1 MALDGAFLR
10 HLKKEI
16 TDRALGARV
25 DKIYQ
30 PNKEELVF
38 LLRTRQ
44 EAFKLLLSARANSPR
59 IHFTQYAP
67 ENPKVPPM
75 LCMLLRKRLSGAKLV
90 EVRQPGLERLLYL
103 DFDAANELGDKVRLS
118 LVIEIMG
125 KYSNIILVDG
135 QGKIVDALKRVDE
148 EMSSQRLVQPGLAYE
163 LPPAQNKP
171 CMLECQPEEIVEAI
185 VHQPKNQSLNKGILN
200 ALQGLSP
207 VVCREI
213 EHQVGRG
220 QELFTRDLTQEQRER
235 LRFFLERLFTT
246 VRDTAGEPYMVTKIK
261 GKPMEFSFLNI
272 VQYGTLASVSRWE
285 DFSSLLDEF
294 YEERD
299 RQDRMRVK
307 AQDLLRLLA
316 NASERLSRKINLQRG
331 ELARSEDREHLRVC
345 GDLINANLYRIERG
359 SAFADLEN
367 FYDENRLMR
376 VKLDPALNATQ
387 NAQKYYKEYRKAKTA
402 QQVLGEQIAQA
413 EQELLYVD
421 SVFDCL
427 SRAQSESELNEIRQE
442 LREEGYL
449 KAVRD
454 KRKPPAPLAPLE
466 FVSSEGFRI
475 LVGRNNR
482 QNDKLTLKQAN
493 NNDIWLHTKNIPGSH
508 TIIVTGGRQPGDAT
522 LKEAA
527 MLAAYHSRAKDS
539 SQVPVDYTQV
549 RYVSKPQGAK
559 PGMVIY
565 VHYQTLFVT
574 PQHELTEKLNKLEKG
589 ACKIFENMI
598 L

>member
-565 VHYQTLFVT
+565 VHCLLYTS
-574 PQHELTEKLNKLEKG
+574 PSPRD
-589 ACKIFENMI
+589 
-598 L
+598 

>member
-272 VQYGTLASVSRWE
+272 VKYGTLASVSRWE

-574 PQHELTEKLNKLEKG
+574 PQHELTEKLKKL
-589 ACKIFENMI
+589 
-598 L
+598 

>member
-421 SVFDCL
+421 SVFDRL

-574 PQHELTEKLNKLEKG
+574 PQHELTEKLKKL
-589 ACKIFENMI
+589 
-598 L
+598 

>member
-16 TDRALGARV
+16 AGRALGARV

-44 EAFKLLLSARANSPR
+44 DALKLLLSARANSPR

-67 ENPKVPPM
+67 ENPKTPPM

-90 EVRQPGLERLLYL
+90 DIRQPGLERLLYL
-103 DFDAANELGDKVRLS
+103 DFDATNDLGDKVRLS
-118 LVIEIMG
+118 LVMEIMG

-148 EMSSQRLVQPGLAYE
+148 EMSSQRLVLPGLSYE

-171 CMLECQPEEIVEAI
+171 CMLEYEPAQIVEAI
-185 VHQPKNQSLNKGILN
+185 AGQPKNQSLNKGILN
-200 ALQGLSP
+200 ALQGVSP

-213 EHQVGRG
+213 EYQVGRG
-220 QELFTRDLTQEQRER
+220 QELFTRDLTQEQKDR
-235 LRFFLERLFTT
+235 LRFFLDRLFTT
-246 VRDTAGEPYMVTKIK
+246 VRDTAGSPYMVTKVK
-261 GKPMEFSFLNI
+261 GKPMEFSFMNI
-272 VQYGTLASVSRWE
+272 VQYGTLASVSQWE

-294 YEERD
+294 YAERD
-299 RQDRMRVK
+299 RQDRMRAK
-307 AQDLLRLLA
+307 SQDLLRLLT
-316 NASERLSRKINLQRG
+316 NASERLSRKINLQRA
-331 ELARSEDREHLRVC
+331 ELAQSEDRERLRVC
-345 GDLINANLYRIERG
+345 GDLINANLYRIEKG
-359 SAFADLEN
+359 SPFADLEN
-367 FYDENRLMR
+367 FYDENRMLR

-387 NAQKYYKEYRKAKTA
+387 NAQKYYKDYRKAKTA

-413 EQELLYVD
+413 EQELVYLD
-421 SVFDCL
+421 SVFDSL

-454 KRKPPAPLAPLE
+454 KRKPPAAMAPLE

-475 LVGRNNR
+475 FVGRNNR

-508 TIIVTGGRQPGDAT
+508 TIIVTEGKQPGEAT
-522 LKEAA
+522 LREAA
-527 MLAAYHSRAKDS
+527 MLAAYHSRAKES
-539 SQVPVDYTQV
+539 SQVPVDFTQV
-549 RYVSKPQGAK
+549 RHVSKPQGAK

-565 VHYQTLFVT
+565 VQYQTLYVT
-574 PQHELTEKLNKLEKG
+574 PQQELTGKLKKVKKRVEKYFG
-589 ACKIFENMI
+589 I
-598 L
+598 

>member
-402 QQVLGEQIAQA
+402 RQVLGEQIAQA

-574 PQHELTEKLNKLEKG
+574 PQHELTEKLKKL
-589 ACKIFENMI
+589 
-598 L
+598 

>member
-90 EVRQPGLERLLYL
+90 EIRQPGLERLLYL

-148 EMSSQRLVQPGLAYE
+148 EMSSQRLVQPGLTYE

-207 VVCREI
+207 VVCREV

-220 QELFTRDLTQEQRER
+220 QELFTRDLTQEQKDR

-376 VKLDPALNATQ
+376 IKLDPALNATQ

-427 SRAQSESELNEIRQE
+427 SRTQSESELNEIRQE

-539 SQVPVDYTQV
+539 SQVPVDYTQI

-574 PQHELTEKLNKLEKG
+574 PQHELTEKLKKL
-589 ACKIFENMI
+589 
-598 L
+598 

>member
-90 EVRQPGLERLLYL
+90 EIRQPGLERLLYL

-376 VKLDPALNATQ
+376 IKLDPALNATQ

-427 SRAQSESELNEIRQE
+427 SRVQSESELNEIRQE

-539 SQVPVDYTQV
+539 SQVPVDYTQI
-549 RYVSKPQGAK
+549 RYVSKPQSAK

-574 PQHELTEKLNKLEKG
+574 PQHELTEKLKKL
-589 ACKIFENMI
+589 
-598 L
+598 

>member
-316 NASERLSRKINLQRG
+316 KASARLSRKINLHRG
-331 ELARSEDREHLRVC
+331 ELARLEDREHLRVC

-574 PQHELTEKLNKLEKG
+574 PQHELTEKLKKL
-589 ACKIFENMI
+589 
-598 L
+598 

>member
-1 MALDGAFLR
+1 MALDGGVFETF
-10 HLKKEI
+10 KKESQTGRWAHGWI
-16 TDRALGARV
+16 KSTSRTKRSWYFCCGPGRRRLSCCYRPGPTV
-25 DKIYQ
+25 LEFTL
-30 PNKEELVF
+30 PNMRRKT
-38 LLRTRQ
+38 LRFR
-44 EAFKLLLSARANSPR
+44 LC
-59 IHFTQYAP
+59 YACCC
-67 ENPKVPPM
+67 E
-75 LCMLLRKRLSGAKLV
+75 KRLSGAKLV

-427 SRAQSESELNEIRQE
+427 SRAQSESELNEIRQGTAGRR
-442 LREEGYL
+442 LPEG
-449 KAVRD
+449 
-454 KRKPPAPLAPLE
+454 
-466 FVSSEGFRI
+466 
-475 LVGRNNR
+475 
-482 QNDKLTLKQAN
+482 
-493 NNDIWLHTKNIPGSH
+493 
-508 TIIVTGGRQPGDAT
+508 
-522 LKEAA
+522 
-527 MLAAYHSRAKDS
+527 
-539 SQVPVDYTQV
+539 
-549 RYVSKPQGAK
+549 GA
-559 PGMVIY
+559 G
-565 VHYQTLFVT
+565 
-574 PQHELTEKLNKLEKG
+574 
-589 ACKIFENMI
+589 
-598 L
+598 

>member
-307 AQDLLRLLA
+307 AQDLLWLLA

-574 PQHELTEKLNKLEKG
+574 PQHELTEKLKKL
-589 ACKIFENMI
+589 
-598 L
+598 

>member
-359 SAFADLEN
+359 SAFADFEN

-574 PQHELTEKLNKLEKG
+574 PQHELTEKLKKL
-589 ACKIFENMI
+589 
-598 L
+598 

>member
-163 LPPAQNKP
+163 LPPAQNKL

-574 PQHELTEKLNKLEKG
+574 PQHELTEKLKKL
-589 ACKIFENMI
+589 
-598 L
+598 

>member
-16 TDRALGARV
+16 TD
-25 DKIYQ
+25 Q
-30 PNKEELVF
+30 ELVF

-316 NASERLSRKINLQRG
+316 NASERLIRKINLQRG

-574 PQHELTEKLNKLEKG
+574 PQHELTEKLKKL
-589 ACKIFENMI
+589 
-598 L
+598 

>member
-135 QGKIVDALKRVDE
+135 QGKIVDALKRADE

-574 PQHELTEKLNKLEKG
+574 PQHELTEKLKKL
-589 ACKIFENMI
+589 
-598 L
+598 